1 MPTIKELHEA
11 IRQYNATSCVK
22 GYSGKKK
29 AELLQIVNR
38 MGQKPTASAKAV
50 GATPQKKQ
58 KKKIKPT
65 LVGSG
70 SGMTF
75 GAKKKKKIKPTLVSA
90 AGSGSGMPF
99 GAPAQG
105 GTEGRTKRSKDTTPT
120 PSWHSNGCKKHSDG
134 LQGKQLWHQT
144 RGCK

>member
-65 LVGSG
+65 LVSAAGSG

-105 GTEGRTKRSKDTTPT
+105 GTEGQ
-120 PSWHSNGCKKHSDG
+120 KKFKEK
-134 LQGKQLWHQT
+134 LKKQKKAYKAL
-144 RGCK
+144 RGYDANPELAF

>member
-11 IRQYNATSCVK
+11 IRQYNAKSCVK

-38 MGQKPTASAKAV
+38 MGQKPTASAGAV

-65 LVGSG
+65 LVSAAGSG

-75 GAKKKKKIKPTLVSA
+75 GAKKKKIKPTLVSA
-90 AGSGSGMPF
+90 VGGGSGF
-99 GAPAQG
+99 GAPSQG
-105 GTEGRTKRSKDTTPT
+105 GTKAQKKYKKKLSKIE
-120 PSWHSNGCKKHSDG
+120 KKYMK
-134 LQGKQLWHQT
+134 LAGKDNNPELAF
-144 RGCK
+144 